1 MRYLPLLGLFFLSG
15 FSGFSVFADDA
26 ITAGAVERA
35 IAQKIKQAVPQIPIV
50 SVISSDFAG
59 MYDVTLAN
67 GEHLFAT
74 ADGSAFI
81 AGDMYRVNH
90 DGLVN
95 LTEETRSQN
104 RADKLATI
112 SDDEKIIFSPE
123 TKKVSVTV
131 FTDSDCGYCRKLHA
145 DMPGY
150 LANGIEVKYVAFP
163 RAGIGSP
170 TYDKMVSAWCA
181 EDRKAAMTQ
190 IKSGRAIPGKVCDN
204 PVAAQYRLGK
214 IIGIR
219 GTPAI
224 VLESGE
230 LLSGYYPPAKLA
242 EALNL

>member
-1 MRYLPLLGLFFLSG
+1 MRYLALLGLFVLSG
-15 FSGFSVFADDA
+15 FSGLSVFADDA
-26 ITAGAVERA
+26 MMAGTVEHA

-50 SVISSDFAG
+50 SVNASDFAG

-74 ADGSAFI
+74 ADGSVFI

-95 LTEETRSQN
+95 LTENTRSNN
-104 RADKLATI
+104 RADKLASM
-112 SDDEKIIFSPE
+112 SDNEKIIFSPE
-123 TKKVSVTV
+123 NKKVSVTV

-150 LANGIEVKYVAFP
+150 LAKGIEIKYVAFP
-163 RAGIGSP
+163 RAGIGSS

-181 EDRKAAMTQ
+181 DDRKTAMNQ
-190 IKSGRAIPGKVCDN
+190 IKAGRAIPSKVCDN

-214 IIGIR
+214 VIGIR

-230 LLSGYYPPAKLA
+230 LLSGYYPPEKLA
-242 EALNL
+242 EVLKL